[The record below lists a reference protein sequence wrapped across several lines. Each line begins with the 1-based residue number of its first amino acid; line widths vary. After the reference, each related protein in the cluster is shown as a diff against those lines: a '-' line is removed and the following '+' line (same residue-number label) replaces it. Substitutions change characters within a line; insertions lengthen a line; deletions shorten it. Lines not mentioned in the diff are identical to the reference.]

1 MNEQNGDRREFNA
14 TAEYAQLK
22 RRLRGLTREEILEEL
37 SEKFEEE
44 EITGEP
50 VDPRLVLA
58 YTDILD
64 ELHTEE
70 PGDNRRIELTW
81 TGFKRNHP
89 ELFSEKAPRTAQPH
103 RRPRSAQIARVLE
116 VAVIAAALLIVT
128 ATAFRWPD
136 YLVAWGREAFSFGP
150 IRTESGVMEMETLN
164 ASDYLSLGDAV
175 RAYSLERVAPTWIPR
190 EFALANVRIQEFG
203 SVTNIIALYS
213 GNDADDIV
221 VRISSYEDEADMPDM
236 NMEKDQQQSREIYI
250 VDGISHE
257 ISQNYDRS
265 QVIWKNGR
273 CICSI
278 TGNITETQL
287 KEMVNSIYI

>member
-1 MNEQNGDRREFNA
+1 MNEQNGNRREFNA

-22 RRLRGLTREEILEEL
+22 RRLRGLAREEILEEL

-44 EITGEP
+44 ELTGEP

-64 ELHTEE
+64 ELHTQE
-70 PGDNRRIELTW
+70 PGENRQIELTW

-89 ELFSEKAPRTAQPH
+89 ELFSEKASRTAQTH

-136 YLVAWGREAFSFGP
+136 YLVAWGNELFSISP
-150 IRTESGVMEMETLN
+150 VRTESGVMELETLN
-164 ASDYLSLGDAV
+164 DSDYLSLGDAV
-175 RAYSLERVAPTWIPR
+175 QAYSLERVAPTWIPR

-213 GNDADDIV
+213 GDNADDIV
-221 VRISSYEDEADMPDM
+221 IRISSYEVEADMPDL
-236 NMEKDQQQSREIYI
+236 NIEKDQQQNREVYI
-250 VDGISHE
+250 VDDISHQ
-257 ISQNYDRS
+257 ISQNYDRLQAS
-265 QVIWKNGR
+265 WKNGR

-287 KEMVNSIYI
+287 KEMVNSIYT

>member
-1 MNEQNGDRREFNA
+1 MNEQNGDGREFNA

-50 VDPRLVLA
+50 VAPRLVLA

-64 ELHTEE
+64 ELHTQE

-103 RRPRSAQIARVLE
+103 RRPRCAQIARVLE

-150 IRTESGVMEMETLN
+150 IRTESGVMELETLN
-164 ASDYLSLGDAV
+164 NSDYLSLGDAV
-175 RAYSLERVAPTWIPR
+175 QAYSLERVAPTWIPQN
-190 EFALANVRIQEFG
+190 FALESVYVQEFG
-203 SVTNIIALYS
+203 AVTNITALYS
-213 GNDADDIV
+213 SNNANDIL
-221 VRISSYEDEADMPDM
+221 VRISSYEVEVDMPDL
-236 NMEKDQQQSREIYI
+236 NIEKDQQQSRDIYI
-250 VDGISHE
+250 VDDISHQ
-257 ISQNYDRS
+257 ISKNYDRS
-265 QVIWKNGR
+265 QASWKNGR

-278 TGNITETQL
+278 TGNIAETQL
-287 KEMVNSIYI
+287 KEMVNSIYT